1 MTQYNSL
8 NVKLSNSQL
17 NKLKSSIQ
25 NETDV
30 VLRLSSNMVG
40 NSNDN
45 TNFPHKLLLTNRQ
58 VANIRKAFAKNI
70 STDIKL
76 SKTQLSKIIQS
87 VGFLGRLLGPLLKTG
102 LPLMKSVI
110 KPLAKSVL
118 IPLGLTAAVSAADAG
133 IHKKI
138 LGSGHNNNTTL
149 IISNDEMDDILKIIK
164 SLEDS
169 GVLLKGV
176 SETIQHEAKE
186 QRGGFL
192 SMLLGTLGA
201 SLLGDVVSKSLSGRG
216 VIRAG
221 EGTIRAGY
229 GSKRASLKKC

>member
-1 MTQYNSL
+1 MTQYTSL

-17 NKLKSSIQ
+17 SKLKSAIK
-25 NETDV
+25 NEINV

-40 NSNDN
+40 NSNDK
-45 TNFPHKLLLTNRQ
+45 TNFPHELLLTNRQ
-58 VANIRKAFAKNI
+58 VANIRKDIAKNTSI
-70 STDIKL
+70 DIKL
-76 SKTQLSKIIQS
+76 SKTQLSKMIQS
-87 VGFLGRLLGPLLKTG
+87 GGFLGRLLGPLLKTR

-118 IPLGLTAAVSAADAG
+118 IPLRLTAAASAADAG
-133 IHKKI
+133 IRKKI
-138 LGSGHNNNTTL
+138 LRSGHINTTL
-149 IISNDEMDDILKIIK
+149 IISNDEMDDILKIVK

-176 SETIQHEAKE
+176 SETIQNEAKE
-186 QRGGFL
+186 QRGSFL
-192 SMLLGTLGA
+192 SILLGTLGA
-201 SLLGDVVSKSLSGRG
+201 SLLGDVLSKGLSGRG

-229 GSKRASLKKC
+229 GFKRSFFKNF

>member
-1 MTQYNSL
+1 MTQYTSL

-17 NKLKSSIQ
+17 SKLKSAIK
-25 NETDV
+25 NKINV

-40 NSNDN
+40 NSNDK
-45 TNFPHKLLLTNRQ
+45 TNFPHELLLTNRQ
-58 VANIRKAFAKNI
+58 VANIRKDIAKNTSI
-70 STDIKL
+70 DIKF
-76 SKTQLSKIIQS
+76 SKTQLSKMIQS
-87 VGFLGRLLGPLLKTG
+87 GGFLGRLLGSLLKTR

-118 IPLGLTAAVSAADAG
+118 IPLRLTAAASAADAG
-133 IHKKI
+133 IRKKI
-138 LGSGHNNNTTL
+138 LRSGHINTTL
-149 IISNDEMDDILKIIK
+149 IISNDEMDDILKIVK

-176 SETIQHEAKE
+176 SETIQNEAKE
-186 QRGGFL
+186 QRGSFL
-192 SMLLGTLGA
+192 SILLGTLGA
-201 SLLGDVVSKSLSGRG
+201 SLLGDVLSRGLSGRG

-229 GSKRASLKKC
+229 GFKRSFFKNF